1 MFKAKG
7 PHSNVRKYQGL
18 MWEVAYIDS
27 IEGTGNP
34 HKIHVS
40 IGSEYNNFRAR
51 THLKLGLS

>member
-7 PHSNVRKYQGL
+7 PYSNVRKYQGL

-34 HKIHVS
+34 HKIS

-51 THLKLGLS
+51 THLKLGSS